1 MGTKQTDARTAIVAL
16 MRDDRERTFNDI
28 LTRVRG
34 DSIRLQ
40 WEITQMIREGII
52 DREVARF
59 GGEKINI
66 YRMAQ
71 VEAAE

>member
-1 MGTKQTDARTAIVAL
+1 MGTKQTDAHTAIIAL

>member
-1 MGTKQTDARTAIVAL
+1 MGTKQTDARTAIIAL